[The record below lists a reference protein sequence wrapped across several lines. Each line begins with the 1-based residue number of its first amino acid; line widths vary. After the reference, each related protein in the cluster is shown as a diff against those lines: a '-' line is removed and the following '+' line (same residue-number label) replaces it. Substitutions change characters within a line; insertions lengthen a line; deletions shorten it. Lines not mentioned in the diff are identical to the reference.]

1 MCFLLFN
8 LWTVHLII
16 EYNLNLQITNSN
28 TTNFI
33 PIVLK
38 FILLEFVLVETV
50 ETENEWQ
57 KTEPVPIQLPRASM
71 NFPDV
76 KSRNVIFF
84 YNSISVPPPK
94 YF

>member
-57 KTEPVPIQLPRASM
+57 K
-71 NFPDV
+71 N
-76 KSRNVIFF
+76 
-84 YNSISVPPPK
+84 
-94 YF
+94 